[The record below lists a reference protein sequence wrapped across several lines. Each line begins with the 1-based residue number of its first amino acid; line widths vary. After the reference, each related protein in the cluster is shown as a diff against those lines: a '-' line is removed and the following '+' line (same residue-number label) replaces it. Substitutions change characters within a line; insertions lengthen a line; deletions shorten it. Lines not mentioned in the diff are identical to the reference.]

1 MIDPLQTLEQWYNDA
16 KTTSLPNPNA
26 FVLSTTD
33 SSGVPRSRVV
43 LMKSL
48 GAEGLV
54 FYTNYESQKG
64 RNLAH
69 DPRCSALFFWDSL
82 HRQVHIIGQAEK
94 TSRADSEAYWATRPR
109 ASQLSQWVSKQ
120 SETVASRE
128 QLDEEYRLADER
140 YRNQIIPCPSH
151 WGGYLIRPTYV
162 EFWTGREGRL
172 HDRLAYHKVESGWRE
187 TRLYP

>member
-1 MIDPLQTLEQWYNDA
+1 MIDPLQTLGQWYNDA

-33 SSGVPRSRVV
+33 SSGVPRARVV

-48 GAEGLV
+48 GPEGLV

-94 TSRADSEAYWATRPR
+94 TSRADSEGYWATRPR
-109 ASQLSQWVSKQ
+109 ASQLSQWISKQ

-128 QLDEEYRLADER
+128 QLEEEYRIADER
-140 YRNQIIPCPSH
+140 YRNQIIPCPPH

-162 EFWTGREGRL
+162 ELWTGRDGRL
-172 HDRLAYHKVESGWRE
+172 HDRLAYHKVENGWRE